1 VVLASAK
8 EASVGQNELDYGG
21 FPGSNAGSKRLDNAP
36 SKRSNPT
43 PSLIEQVAAAI
54 DQFVS
59 FKVTS
64 QEGGCKCIGNGCV
77 GVHLNWATE
86 YPNESGPA

>member
-1 VVLASAK
+1 VFLASAK
-8 EASVGQNELDYGG
+8 EASVGQNELDYEGL
-21 FPGSNAGSKRLDNAP
+21 PGSNARSKRLDNAP

-43 PSLIEQVAAAI
+43 PSPIEQEAAAI

-59 FKVTS
+59 FNVTS
-64 QEGGCKCIGNGCV
+64 QEGDCKCIGNGCI

-86 YPNESGPA
+86 YLNESGPA